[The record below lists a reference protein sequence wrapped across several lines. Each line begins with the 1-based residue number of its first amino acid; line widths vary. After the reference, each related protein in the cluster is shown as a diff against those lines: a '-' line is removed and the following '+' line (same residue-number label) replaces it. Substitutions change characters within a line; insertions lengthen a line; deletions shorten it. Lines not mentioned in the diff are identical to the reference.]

1 MKKSILSIIGTFFL
15 VSFMFVA
22 CEETEGVSD
31 PYTDWEAR
39 NQAYIDSI
47 AEVAKNNPL
56 DWKVIR
62 SYKLSPTLDNSLS
75 KVDENIYCKI
85 LEKGTG
91 SISPIFSDMVS
102 VHYRGRLIPLYD
114 GSEFVFDQSFQGSLN
129 SDVALPVQYA
139 VSTVVT
145 GWTTALQQMKVGDRW
160 EVYIPSDLAY
170 GEYGQSSIPRYS
182 TLIFDITL
190 VDITTDR

>member
-1 MKKSILSIIGTFFL
+1 MKKSIFSIIGALFL
-15 VSFMFVA
+15 ASFVFVA
-22 CEETEGVSD
+22 CEETEGVAD
-31 PYTDWEAR
+31 PYTDWEVR

-47 AEVAKNNPL
+47 AEVAKNNPSE
-56 DWKVIR
+56 WKVIR
-62 SYKLSPTLDNSLS
+62 SYKLPSSFTGVND
-75 KVDENIYCKI
+75 NIYCKV
-85 LEKGTG
+85 LEEGTG
-91 SISPIFSDMVS
+91 GISPIFTDVVS

-129 SDVALPVQYA
+129 PDVALPVQFA
-139 VSTVVT
+139 LNAVVT

-160 EVYIPSDLAY
+160 EIYIPADLAY
-170 GEYGQSSIPRYS
+170 GDYGQSSIPEYS

>member
-1 MKKSILSIIGTFFL
+1 
-15 VSFMFVA
+15 
-22 CEETEGVSD
+22 
-31 PYTDWEAR
+31 
-39 NQAYIDSI
+39 
-47 AEVAKNNPL
+47 
-56 DWKVIR
+56 
-62 SYKLSPTLDNSLS
+62 
-75 KVDENIYCKI
+75 
-85 LEKGTG
+85 
-91 SISPIFSDMVS
+91 MVS

-170 GEYGQSSIPRYS
+170 GEYGQSSIPGYS

>member
-22 CEETEGVSD
+22 CEETEGFSD

-170 GEYGQSSIPRYS
+170 GEYGQSSIPGYS

>member
-1 MKKSILSIIGTFFL
+1 MKKSIFSIIGALFL
-15 VSFMFVA
+15 ASFVFVA
-22 CEETEGVSD
+22 CEETEGVAD
-31 PYTDWEAR
+31 PYTDWEVR

-47 AEVAKNNPL
+47 AEVAKNNPSE
-56 DWKVIR
+56 WKVIR
-62 SYKLSPTLDNSLS
+62 SYKLPSSFTGVND
-75 KVDENIYCKI
+75 NIYCKV
-85 LEKGTG
+85 LEEGTG
-91 SISPIFSDMVS
+91 GISPIFTDVVS

-129 SDVALPVQYA
+129 PDVALPVQFA
-139 VSTVVT
+139 LNAVVT

-160 EVYIPSDLAY
+160 GIYIPADLAY
-170 GEYGQSSIPRYS
+170 GDYGQSSIPGYS